1 MTYWEI
7 VTPPD
12 RLISL
17 KLHLSG
23 DDGIPIAV
31 GDGLGYQVEQWESGD
46 QLVQRHSLAIDETM
60 PPGEYTLS
68 TGAYWLDNLAP
79 LGTEALTFQL
89 RVE

>member
-1 MTYWEI
+1 MTFWEI

-23 DDGIPIAV
+23 DDGIPIVV
-31 GDGLGYQVEQWESGD
+31 GDGLGYPVEQWEPGD
-46 QLVQRHSLAIDETM
+46 QLVQRHLLATDETM
-60 PPGEYTLS
+60 PAGEYTLRA
-68 TGAYWLDNLAP
+68 GAYWLDSLAL
-79 LGTEALTFQL
+79 LGTETLTFQL